1 MEFSDLVKQLE
12 EKFPGQ
18 LKTKVQYGCNYIYAD
33 VDNFKDVIKS
43 LKMDFDFKY
52 IVDIVATHWP
62 KKEDKFELT
71 YNLFSIP
78 NKLRVFVMVSVK
90 EPVIPTITD
99 IYKGANFMER
109 EEYDLMGITFEGHP
123 DLRRILLPEFFKGHP
138 LRKDYNLK
146 DREWFNA
153 VDEQG
158 VGINFSK

>member
-12 EKFPGQ
+12 GKFPGQ
-18 LKTKVQYGCNYIYAD
+18 LKTKVQFGCNYIYAN
-33 VDNFKDVIKS
+33 VDNFKEVIKS
-43 LKMDFDFKY
+43 LKTDFDFKY

-62 KKEDKFELT
+62 KKEEKFELT

-90 EPVIPTITD
+90 EPVISTITD

-158 VGINFSK
+158 VGISFSK